1 MADKKKY
8 FNIIIKKKYKIIILK
23 IKKKYIY
30 KNKWIFKFRYFQY
43 YYYKNISI
51 YNFI

>member
-23 IKKKYIY
+23 IKKKYIF
-30 KNKWIFKFRYFQY
+30 N
-43 YYYKNISI
+43 
-51 YNFI
+51 NFSYL

>member
-23 IKKKYIY
+23 IKK
-30 KNKWIFKFRYFQY
+30 
-43 YYYKNISI
+43 
-51 YNFI
+51 YNFIKEF